1 MSEKKV
7 KLRMGM
13 HNRITK
19 DRWQSIKDDY
29 YNGLSVPIIAKRH
42 AVSESTVRKVRR
54 SRNFHEYR
62 LSNDKRLREPF
73 TEVMSSC
80 GVAYID
86 FGKKPLFFSPKKV
99 KSKNIAL
106 SNRLDREAE
115 NTARCLGIVM
125 SGIVGIIVLALVI
138 VFISSLVR
146 NLQ

>member
-13 HNRITK
+13 HNRVTK
-19 DRWQSIKDDY
+19 DRWQAIKDDCN
-29 YNGLSVPIIAKRH
+29 NGLPTAKIAKRNS
-42 AVSESTVRKVRR
+42 VSEGTVRKVRK
-54 SRNFHEYR
+54 SKNFHEYR

-73 TEVMSSC
+73 TKVTSSC

-125 SGIVGIIVLALVI
+125 AGIVGIIVFALAI
-138 VFISSLVR
+138 VLISSLVR